1 MNIYF
6 VIGEN
11 ADVGELILFSGSK
24 DDCVK
29 WIWDNCDIGD
39 LYNRC
44 GGRWS
49 GIAYYETNNRC
60 FAISVDKFYN

>member
-1 MNIYF
+1 MKIYF

-11 ADVGELILFSGSK
+11 SDVGELILFSGSK
-24 DDCVK
+24 ADCIS
-29 WIWDNCDIGD
+29 WIWDNCDVGD

-49 GIAYYETNNRC
+49 GTAYYDTNNRC
-60 FAISVDKFYN
+60 FAINVDKFYS

>member
-1 MNIYF
+1 MKMYF

-11 ADVGELILFSGSK
+11 ADIGEMILFAGRK
-24 DDCVK
+24 ADCVK

-49 GIAYYETNNRC
+49 GPAYYETNNRV
-60 FAISVDKFYN
+60 FEISVDKFYN

>member
-1 MNIYF
+1 MKIYF

-11 ADVGELILFSGSK
+11 ESIGEVILFSGSK
-24 DDCVK
+24 KDCLD
-29 WIWDNCDIGD
+29 WIWNNCDVGD

-49 GIAYYETNNRC
+49 GTAYHDINNIC
-60 FAISVDKFYN
+60 FSIVVDKFYA